1 MELRELKSFV
11 MAAKLRSVSKAAK
24 ELNIGQPTVT
34 THVQKLEKELSVNLF
49 DRITRP
55 IRLTLAGQ
63 SIYELVIPLVDS
75 LEALSNKTSE
85 IEDKGPV
92 TIATTADI
100 IPHTLL
106 PVVREYN
113 KTYPDVFLKIKSMS
127 RKKIIEGVRSGEVDA
142 GIIQRLDRGDNL
154 NFDPLF
160 VYERV
165 LIAPKNH
172 SLVQQPLTSL
182 RRIAE
187 YPLIMMATG
196 SYTREILE
204 DQFRKLDLQYN
215 IIMELE
221 SMDMI
226 KRFVSQ
232 GMGVSVGPRLAI
244 EESDLGDLGM
254 VSLANFLP
262 VDRAGI
268 ITLPGKN
275 ISKPAKKLIEL
286 IAVMLGDKVDD

>member
-11 MAAKLRSVSKAAK
+11 VAAKYRSVSKAAK

-34 THVQKLEKELSVNLF
+34 THVKKLEKELSVSLF
-49 DRITRP
+49 DRVTRP

-63 SIYELVIPLVDS
+63 SIYELTVPLLDGIES
-75 LEALSNKTSE
+75 LSNKTTDM
-85 IEDKGPV
+85 EDRGPV
-92 TIATTADI
+92 IIATTADI

-106 PVVREYN
+106 PVVHEYN
-113 KTYPDVFLKIKSMS
+113 KQHPKVFLKIKSMS
-127 RKKIIEGVRSGEVDA
+127 RKEVIDGVKSGEVDA
-142 GIIQRLDRGDNL
+142 GIIQRLDRGDKL

-172 SLVQQPLTSL
+172 SLLQEPLTSL
-182 RRIAE
+182 SDIAK
-187 YPLIMMATG
+187 YPLIMMASG

-204 DQFRKLDLQYN
+204 TQFRKLDVRYN

-244 EESDLGDLGM
+244 EELDLDKLGM

-275 ISKPAKKLIEL
+275 ISKPAAAIIKLMSS
-286 IAVMLGDKVDD
+286 MLTDVNRV

>member
-34 THVQKLEKELSVNLF
+34 THVKKLEKELSVNLF

-63 SIYELVIPLVDS
+63 SIYELLIPLVDS

-92 TIATTADI
+92 TIAATADI

-127 RKKIIEGVRSGEVDA
+127 RKEVIDGVRSGEVDA

-182 RRIAE
+182 GRIAE

-275 ISKPAKKLIEL
+275 ISKPAKELIEL
-286 IAVMLGDKVDD
+286 IAVMLGDKG

>member
-34 THVQKLEKELSVNLF
+34 THVKKLEKELSVNLF

-63 SIYELVIPLVDS
+63 SIYELLIPLVDS

-92 TIATTADI
+92 TIAATADI

-127 RKKIIEGVRSGEVDA
+127 RKKVIDGVRSGEVDA

-182 RRIAE
+182 GRIAE

-204 DQFRKLDLQYN
+204 DQYRKLDLQYN

-275 ISKPAKKLIEL
+275 ISKPAKELIEL
-286 IAVMLGDKVDD
+286 IAVMLGDKG

>member
-11 MAAKLRSVSKAAK
+11 VTAKHRSVSKAAK

-34 THVQKLEKELSVNLF
+34 THVKKLEKELSVSLF
-49 DRITRP
+49 DRVTRP

-63 SIYELVIPLVDS
+63 SIYELTMPLLDGIES
-75 LEALSNKTSE
+75 LTNKTTE
-85 IEDKGPV
+85 MEDRGPV
-92 TIATTADI
+92 IIATTADI

-113 KTYPDVFLKIKSMS
+113 KKHPKVFLKIRSMS
-127 RKKIIEGVRSGEVDA
+127 RKEVINGVRSGEVDA

-172 SLVQQPLTSL
+172 ALLQEPLTSL
-182 RRIAE
+182 SDIAK
-187 YPLIMMATG
+187 YPLIMMASG

-204 DQFRKLDLQYN
+204 NQFRKLDVRYN

-244 EESDLGDLGM
+244 EDLDLDRLGM

-268 ITLPGKN
+268 ITLPGRN
-275 ISKPAKKLIEL
+275 ISKPAAAIIKLMSS
-286 IAVMLGDKVDD
+286 MLSDVNRA

>member
-34 THVQKLEKELSVNLF
+34 THVKKLEKELSVNLF

-63 SIYELVIPLVDS
+63 SIYELLIPLVDS

-92 TIATTADI
+92 TIAATADI

-127 RKKIIEGVRSGEVDA
+127 RKEVIDGVRSGEVDA

-182 RRIAE
+182 GRIAE

-232 GMGVSVGPRLAI
+232 GIGVSVGPRLAI

-275 ISKPAKKLIEL
+275 ISKPAKELIEL
-286 IAVMLGDKVDD
+286 IAVMLGDKG